1 VTRHE
6 HDVDSADSRSATAAA
21 PGLFAPDLLLASQ
34 QAMARPPDSP
44 CRRLVAAVFE
54 RALLDA
60 VGPTAKQP
68 DRDDALAWF
77 ASDAEEPFAFRWIAV
92 QLGLDPDW
100 VRGRIRR
107 RQEAGSHP
115 IPAEVAV
122 LAAPEGDTDDGD
134 QRAA

>member
-1 VTRHE
+1 
-6 HDVDSADSRSATAAA
+6 
-21 PGLFAPDLLLASQ
+21 
-34 QAMARPPDSP
+34 MARPPDSP

-68 DRDDALAWF
+68 DREDALAWL
-77 ASDAEEPFAFRWIAV
+77 ASDAEEPFAFRWVAG

-100 VRGRIRR
+100 VRARLRR
-107 RQEAGSHP
+107 LEEAKRHP
-115 IPAEVAV
+115 IAAEPAVPAR
-122 LAAPEGDTDDGD
+122 DTDDGD

>member
-1 VTRHE
+1 
-6 HDVDSADSRSATAAA
+6 
-21 PGLFAPDLLLASQ
+21 
-34 QAMARPPDSP
+34 MARPPDSP

-60 VGPTAKQP
+60 VGPTSKQP

-107 RQEAGSHP
+107 RQDAGRHP
-115 IPAEVAV
+115 IPAAAAV
-122 LAAPEGDTDDGD
+122 PPVPEGDTDDGD